1 MQLRLLGFLQGGLV
15 CLLAPALGSKRKTG
29 RYFGPFPSAGAVRDS
44 LNILQKLFRLRH
56 CEDTFFKNRSRP
68 CLQYQIQRC
77 SGPCVGLIEPDQY
90 REDVELALA
99 RSRPIHFLNR
109 MGGMLVSPDEV
120 VAKVKA
126 MIEGSSEEVHI
137 G

>member
-1 MQLRLLGFLQGGLV
+1 M
-15 CLLAPALGSKRKTG
+15 
-29 RYFGPFPSAGAVRDS
+29 
-44 LNILQKLFRLRH
+44 I
-56 CEDTFFKNRSRP
+56 
-68 CLQYQIQRC
+68 
-77 SGPCVGLIEPDQY
+77 
-90 REDVELALA
+90 EDVELALA

-126 MIEGSSEEVHI
+126 VIEGSSEEVHI